1 MSDVYYDLNGRE
13 NCNTAV
19 ISIADRQFRIDRVVI
34 GARVIYSNHL
44 KRMGMLLE
52 EVGSSN
58 ENDEEAMRKLIDKA
72 EAFQQEKMDV
82 YAKVLRLILSKN
94 GYEYDAAWW
103 EENTDEIDQ
112 RTFIEKCMMKDNAKK
127 KEETKTSR

>member
-19 ISIADRQFRIDRVVI
+19 ITIADRQFRIDRVVI
-34 GARVIYSNHL
+34 GARVTYSNHL

-52 EVGSSN
+52 EVGSSD
-58 ENDEEAMRKLIDKA
+58 ENDDESMRKLLGKA
-72 EAFQQEKMDV
+72 EAFQEEKMDV
-82 YAKVLRLILSKN
+82 YAKVLRLILNKN

-127 KEETKTSR
+127 KEATKTSR